1 MSLSASADTEPRSM
15 IDIHHLA
22 TRIMTYLLVFTAAS
36 VMGFPLLWMLIC
48 SFKPPS
54 ELIMSPPTFLPHEW
68 TLANYRDLFVQT
80 RFLSYFVNSLI
91 VAGGATVF
99 SLVIGG
105 LGAYSVSRFN
115 MRATRLFSRFSLI
128 AYMLP
133 EVLLVIPL
141 YFFLVKAGL
150 ADTLLA
156 LIIANTAFTL
166 PLTIWFMRAYFA
178 AIPVTLEESAMI
190 DGCTRLQALWKVVVP
205 LAVPGLVS
213 VGVFAFNS
221 AWNDFLFALVFT
233 SSERNKTLPLG
244 LSTWIGQDYIYS
256 WGMLLAAAVLITL
269 PVLAFYL
276 LVQRKLIAGLAEGGV
291 KGG

>member
-1 MSLSASADTEPRSM
+1 MSAPARRTAPARSPVEVH
-15 IDIHHLA
+15 DLA
-22 TRIMTYLLVFTAAS
+22 RRIMIGLIAFTAAS
-36 VMGFPLLWMLIC
+36 VMGFPLLWMLI
-48 SFKPPS
+48 SSLKPPS
-54 ELIMSPPTFLPHEW
+54 ELYQSPPTFLPQQW

-80 RFLSYFVNSLI
+80 RFASYFLNSLI
-91 VAGGATVF
+91 VAGGATVL

-105 LGAYSVSRFN
+105 LSAYSVSRFD
-115 MRATRLFSRFSLI
+115 MFATRLFSRFSLI

-141 YFFLVKAGL
+141 YFFIVQIGL

-178 AIPVTLEESAMI
+178 AIPITLEESAMI

-256 WGMLLAAAVLITL
+256 WGMLLAAAVLITI
-269 PVLAFYL
+269 PVLVFYL
-276 LVQRKLIAGLAEGGV
+276 IVQRKLISGLADGGV

>member
-1 MSLSASADTEPRSM
+1 M
-15 IDIHHLA
+15 I
-22 TRIMTYLLVFTAAS
+22 YLLAFTAAS
-36 VMGFPLLWMLIC
+36 VMGFPLLWMLIS
-48 SFKPPS
+48 SFKPPP
-54 ELIMSPPTFLPHEW
+54 ELYQSPPSFLPQQW
-68 TLANYRDLFVQT
+68 TLANYRDLFIQT
-80 RFLSYFVNSLI
+80 EFARYFVNSLI
-91 VAGGATVF
+91 VASGATVF
-99 SLVIGG
+99 SLIIGG
-105 LGAYSVSRFN
+105 LGAYSVSRFDLFS
-115 MRATRLFSRFSLI
+115 TRLFSRFSLI

-141 YFFLVKAGL
+141 YFFVVKVGL
-150 ADTLLA
+150 ADTLVA

-166 PLTIWFMRAYFA
+166 PLTIWFMRAYFN
-178 AIPVTLEESAMI
+178 AIPVSLEESAMI
-190 DGCTRLQALWKVVVP
+190 DGCSRIQALWKVVVP

-221 AWNDFLFALVFT
+221 AWNDFLFALVFV
-233 SSERNKTLPLG
+233 SSETKKTLPLG

-256 WGMLLAAAVLITL
+256 WGMLLSAAVLITL

>member
-1 MSLSASADTEPRSM
+1 MRSSVPYSPVEV
-15 IDIHHLA
+15 HHVA
-22 TRIMTYLLVFTAAS
+22 TRIMTYLLVLTAVS

-48 SFKPPS
+48 SFKPAS
-54 ELIMSPPTFLPHEW
+54 ELYQSPPTFLPDTW

-80 RFLSYFVNSLI
+80 QFAVYFANSLI
-91 VAGGATVF
+91 VACGATLL

-105 LGAYSVSRFN
+105 LSAYSVSRFDIF
-115 MRATRLFSRFSLI
+115 ATRLFSRFSLI

-141 YFFLVKAGL
+141 YFFVVKVGL
-150 ADTLLA
+150 ADTLIA

-166 PLTIWFMRAYFA
+166 PLTIWFMRSYFA

-190 DGCTRLQALWKVVVP
+190 DGCTRLKALWKVVIP
-205 LAVPGLVS
+205 LSVPGLIS

-244 LSTWIGQDYIYS
+244 LATWIGQDYIYS

-269 PVLAFYL
+269 PVLIFYL
-276 LVQRKLIAGLAEGGV
+276 LVQRKLIAGLAEGGL